1 MKKNL
6 FLSAGMAGLL
16 AAFLLFMPGQGRAG
30 VAVNVEIPLPR
41 LFLPLP
47 PPLVVIPGTY
57 AYYPPGVEAD
67 IFFYHGYWYRPYR
80 DRWFLSSDYNGPW
93 RATDRAPRV
102 LRGLPPTYRQHP
114 SSHEHM
120 PYGTVRQNWR
130 SWEKDRYWDRKH
142 DQRRDPRD
150 DRGRSDRGHGR
161 GEERG
166 HGRD

>member
-1 MKKNL
+1 MKKRL
-6 FLSAGMAGLL
+6 FLSARIAGLL
-16 AAFLLFMPGQGRAG
+16 ALVLLLAPGQGRAG
-30 VAVNVEIPLPR
+30 INVNVEIPLPR
-41 LFLPLP
+41 LFLPVP

-57 AYYPPGVEAD
+57 AYYPPDVEAD

-93 RATDRAPRV
+93 RATGRVPRV

-114 SSHEHM
+114 PSHEHM

-130 SWEKDRYWDRKH
+130 SWEKERHWDRK
-142 DQRRDPRD
+142 QEKRRDYRED
-150 DRGRSDRGHGR
+150 EGRREHDHGR